1 MFPRAGSNIDIHTNP
16 LLACHVQKT
25 DTHAIKAN
33 LRIRVPWTIVNKYQA
48 ASDDN
53 KSLKR

>member
-1 MFPRAGSNIDIHTNP
+1 MFPRAGSNIDIHKNP